1 MQKILIGVLLGLLAM
16 FTLTMVIIAAAP
28 YIAGGLILWG
38 LWRLVVGSASGP
50 AEHAP
55 EGDPLTVELLP
66 SSSREPKFDARD
78 PSTW

>member
-1 MQKILIGVLLGLLAM
+1 MQKILIGVLLGILAM
-16 FTLTMVIIAAAP
+16 FTMTMVIIAAAP

-38 LWRLVVGSASGP
+38 LWKLVVGSTSGP

-55 EGDPLTVELLP
+55 EDDPQTVELLP
-66 SSSREPKFDARD
+66 AQVREQQFDARD

>member
-1 MQKILIGVLLGLLAM
+1 MQKFLIGALLGLLA
-16 FTLTMVIIAAAP
+16 TLALTMVIIAAAP

-38 LWRLVVGSASGP
+38 LWRLMVGSASRP

-55 EGDPLTVELLP
+55 EGEPSTIELLP
-66 SSSREPKFDARD
+66 STVREVKFDARD

>member
-1 MQKILIGVLLGLLAM
+1 MQKFLIGALLGLLAM
-16 FTLTMVIIAAAP
+16 FTLTMVIITIAP

-38 LWRLVVGSASGP
+38 LWKLVVGSASGP

-55 EGDPLTVELLP
+55 EDDPSTVELLP
-66 SSSREPKFDARD
+66 TQVREQKFDARD